1 MMRHA
6 LWVGVA
12 VAALVFVRLVA
23 VGSRGPLDN
32 CVPLP
37 DHPGAVVCGGRLARG
52 VAFAAP
58 LDSMA
63 TVETIVAGPL
73 STVAPTADHSEP
85 LPRWLPA
92 GVLSWEA
99 EIRAASSE
107 AGLDPLAL
115 AILMSI
121 ECPSGNANCGSWAGA
136 VGLTQFMSQTA
147 DAVESRSGI
156 PCSDRTDG
164 QTSLRCGA
172 YHFVELL
179 QSCSALWYNGREG
192 NALACAGTGYSAGAG
207 YIPAFKAHVLAGGDP
222 RTAPIPS
229 ETRLWVSKALDM
241 WTKAGRE

>member
-1 MMRHA
+1 MMRPA
-6 LWVGVA
+6 FWFGA
-12 VAALVFVRLVA
+12 MVAAVVFVRLTY
-23 VGSRGPLDN
+23 VGGQGALDR
-32 CVPLP
+32 CYVLP
-37 DHPGAVVCGGRLARG
+37 EQPGAIVCGARLAH
-52 VAFAAP
+52 AAP
-58 LDSMA
+58 LEGAA
-63 TVETIVAGPL
+63 TVETILAGPL
-73 STVAPTADHSEP
+73 PTALPTPNHAAP
-85 LPRWLPA
+85 LPSWLPA

-99 EIRAASSE
+99 EIRTASSE

-121 ECPSGNANCGSWAGA
+121 ECPSGNANCGSFAGA
-136 VGLTQFMSQTA
+136 VGLTQFMPATA

-164 QTSLRCGA
+164 ETSLRCGA

-179 QSCSALWYNGREG
+179 QSCSELWYHGREG

-207 YIPAFKAHVLAGGDP
+207 YIPAFKAHVQAGGDP

-241 WTKAGRE
+241 WTRAGRN

>member
-1 MMRHA
+1 MMRPA
-6 LWVGVA
+6 FWFGA
-12 VAALVFVRLVA
+12 MVAAVVFVRLTY
-23 VGSRGPLDN
+23 VGGQGALDR
-32 CVPLP
+32 CYVLP
-37 DHPGAVVCGGRLARG
+37 EQPGAIVCGARLAH
-52 VAFAAP
+52 AAP
-58 LDSMA
+58 LEGAA
-63 TVETIVAGPL
+63 TVETILAGPL
-73 STVAPTADHSEP
+73 PTALPTPNHAAP
-85 LPRWLPA
+85 LPSWLPA

-136 VGLTQFMSQTA
+136 VGLTQFMPATA

-164 QTSLRCGA
+164 ETSLRCGA

-179 QSCSALWYNGREG
+179 QSCSELWYHGREG
-192 NALACAGTGYSAGAG
+192 DALACAGTGYSAGAG
-207 YIPAFKAHVLAGGDP
+207 YIPAFKAHVQAGGDP

-241 WTKAGRE
+241 WTRAGRQ

>member
-1 MMRHA
+1 MMRPA
-6 LWVGVA
+6 FWFGA
-12 VAALVFVRLVA
+12 MVAAVVFARLTY
-23 VGSRGPLDN
+23 VGGQGALDR
-32 CVPLP
+32 CYVLP
-37 DHPGAVVCGGRLARG
+37 EQPGAIVCGARLAH
-52 VAFAAP
+52 AAP
-58 LDSMA
+58 LEGAA
-63 TVETIVAGPL
+63 TVETILAGPL
-73 STVAPTADHSEP
+73 PTALPTPNHAAP
-85 LPRWLPA
+85 LPSWLPA

-99 EIRAASSE
+99 EIRTASSE

-136 VGLTQFMSQTA
+136 VGLAQFMPATA

-164 QTSLRCGA
+164 ETSLRCGA

-179 QSCSALWYNGREG
+179 QSCSELWYHGREG
-192 NALACAGTGYSAGAG
+192 DALACAGTGYSAGAG

-241 WTKAGRE
+241 WTRAGRQ

>member
-1 MMRHA
+1 MMRPA
-6 LWVGVA
+6 FWFGA
-12 VAALVFVRLVA
+12 MVAAVVFVRLTY
-23 VGSRGPLDN
+23 VGGQGALDR
-32 CVPLP
+32 CYVLP
-37 DHPGAVVCGGRLARG
+37 EHPGAIVCGARLAH
-52 VAFAAP
+52 AAP
-58 LDSMA
+58 LEGAA
-63 TVETIVAGPL
+63 TVETILAGPL
-73 STVAPTADHSEP
+73 PTALPTPNHAAP
-85 LPRWLPA
+85 LPSWLPA

-99 EIRAASSE
+99 EIRTASSE

-121 ECPSGNANCGSWAGA
+121 ECPSGNANCGSFAGA
-136 VGLTQFMSQTA
+136 VGLTQFMPATA

-164 QTSLRCGA
+164 ETSLRCGA

-179 QSCSALWYNGREG
+179 QSCSELWYHGREG

-207 YIPAFKAHVLAGGDP
+207 YIPAFKAHVQAGGDP

-241 WTKAGRE
+241 WTRAGRN

>member
-1 MMRHA
+1 MIRHA
-6 LWVGVA
+6 FWVGA
-12 VAALVFVRLVA
+12 FAAAIVFVRLVA
-23 VGSRGPLDN
+23 VGGQSALDR
-32 CVPLP
+32 CYPLP
-37 DHPGAVVCGGRLARG
+37 EHPGAVVCGVRIAN
-52 VAFAAP
+52 AAP
-58 LDSMA
+58 LEGAA
-63 TVETIVAGPL
+63 TVETILAGPL
-73 STVAPTADHSEP
+73 STALPTADHAAP
-85 LPRWLPA
+85 LPSWLPA

-99 EIRAASSE
+99 EIRTASRE

-136 VGLTQFMSQTA
+136 VGLTQFMPATA

-164 QTSLRCGA
+164 PTSLRCGA

-179 QSCSALWYNGREG
+179 QSCGSLWYHGREA

-241 WTKAGRE
+241 WTRAGRQ